1 MNKEE
6 LLKEFNSKVEDL
18 RQELL
23 KKLKSIDE
31 KNDRFQV
38 ALPKEYDT
46 FYYIDDLD
54 NEINLLYF
62 EPFDENDRK
71 RFLTGRLFE
80 TEEEAEQ
87 RLRESELPFRM
98 RKWAEIH
105 NEGWKPDWA
114 DMRQSKY
121 FVICD
126 MYANNFI
133 IHNAGVFKYMTND
146 LPYFKTNEIAR
157 QFIKEF
163 GKEIKEVL
171 L

>member
-6 LLKEFNSKVEDL
+6 LLKEFNAKVEDL

-23 KKLKSIDE
+23 EKLKSIDE

-38 ALPKEYDT
+38 VLPNEYDR

-62 EPFDENDRK
+62 EPSDENDRK
-71 RFLTGRLFE
+71 RFATGRLFK

-87 RLRESELPFRM
+87 HLKESELLFRIK
-98 RKWAEIH
+98 KWTEIH
-105 NEGWKPDWA
+105 NGDWKPDWL

-126 MYANNFI
+126 MYANDFI
-133 IHNAGVFKYMTND
+133 VHNAGVFKYMTND
-146 LPYFKTNEIAR
+146 LPYFKTIDIAR
-157 QFIKEF
+157 KFIEEF
-163 GKEIKEVL
+163 GKEIKEIL

>member
-1 MNKEE
+1 MNKAE

-18 RQELL
+18 RQDLL
-23 KKLKSIDE
+23 EKLKLIDE

-80 TEEEAEQ
+80 TEEAEQ
-87 RLRESELPFRM
+87 RLRESELLFRIK
-98 RKWAEIH
+98 KWTEIH
-105 NEGWKPDWA
+105 NDGWKPDWA
-114 DMRQSKY
+114 DMRQIKY

>member
-23 KKLKSIDE
+23 EKLKSLDE
-31 KNDRFQV
+31 KKSFEVD
-38 ALPKEYDT
+38 LPDNGKKFHFIDNT
-46 FYYIDDLD
+46 SCDIDHLYYREKLASHEMRWK
-54 NEINLLYF
+54 N
-62 EPFDENDRK
+62 
-71 RFLTGRLFE
+71 GMLFE
-80 TEEEAEQ
+80 SREEAEQ
-87 RLRESELPFRM
+87 RLRESELLFRM

-121 FVICD
+121 FVVCD
-126 MYANNFI
+126 MYANDFF

-146 LPYFKTNEIAR
+146 LPYFKTNEVAR

>member
-18 RQELL
+18 RQDLL
-23 KKLKSIDE
+23 EKLKLIDE

-80 TEEEAEQ
+80 TEKDAEHHLKEQ
-87 RLRESELPFRM
+87 ELLFKIK
-98 RKWAEIH
+98 KWAEIY

-133 IHNAGVFKYMTND
+133 IHNAGVFKYTTND

-163 GKEIKEVL
+163 GKEIREIL

>member
-80 TEEEAEQ
+80 TEKDAEHHLKEQ
-87 RLRESELPFRM
+87 ELLFKIK
-98 RKWAEIH
+98 KWAEIY

-157 QFIKEF
+157 QFVKEF
-163 GKEIKEVL
+163 GKEIREIL

>member
-23 KKLKSIDE
+23 EKLKLIDE
-31 KNDRFQV
+31 KKSFEVN
-38 ALPKEYDT
+38 LPDNGKKFHFIDNVSCDVDYL
-46 FYYIDDLD
+46 YYREKLASHEMRWK
-54 NEINLLYF
+54 N
-62 EPFDENDRK
+62 
-71 RFLTGRLFE
+71 GMLFE
-80 TEEEAEQ
+80 SAREAE
-87 RLRESELPFRM
+87 RHLRESELLFKM
-98 RKWAEIH
+98 KKWAEIQ
-105 NEGWKPDWA
+105 NDDWKPDWS

-121 FVICD
+121 FIICD
-126 MYANNFI
+126 MYANAFT

-146 LPYFKTNEIAR
+146 LPYFKTSEIAR

>member
-23 KKLKSIDE
+23 EKLKLIDE

-38 ALPKEYDT
+38 VLPKEYDT

-87 RLRESELPFRM
+87 HLRESELLFRIK
-98 RKWAEIH
+98 KWTEIY
-105 NEGWKPDWA
+105 NDGWKPDWA

>member
-1 MNKEE
+1 MNKSE

-23 KKLKSIDE
+23 EKLKLIDE

-38 ALPKEYDT
+38 ALPKEFDT

-87 RLRESELPFRM
+87 HLKEQELLFKIK
-98 RKWAEIH
+98 KWAEIY

-146 LPYFKTNEIAR
+146 LPYFRTNEIAR

>member
-23 KKLKSIDE
+23 EKLKSIDE
-31 KNDRFQV
+31 KNNRFQV

-62 EPFDENDRK
+62 ESFDENDRK

-80 TEEEAEQ
+80 TEKDAE
-87 RLRESELPFRM
+87 RHLRESELSFKM
-98 RKWAEIH
+98 KKWAEIH
-105 NEGWKPDWA
+105 NEGWEPDWS

-121 FVICD
+121 FAVCD
-126 MYANNFI
+126 MYANDFL
-133 IHNAGVFKYMTND
+133 IHNAGVFKYMTNE
-146 LPYFKTNEIAR
+146 LPYFKTSEIAR

-163 GKEIKEVL
+163 GEEIREVL

>member
-6 LLKEFNSKVEDL
+6 LLKEFNAKVEDL

-23 KKLKSIDE
+23 EKLKSIDE
-31 KNDRFQV
+31 KKSFEVD
-38 ALPKEYDT
+38 LPDNGKK
-46 FYYIDDLD
+46 FYFIDNVSCDVDYLYYREKLASHEMRWK
-54 NEINLLYF
+54 NEM
-62 EPFDENDRK
+62 
-71 RFLTGRLFE
+71 LFE
-80 TEEEAEQ
+80 SAKEAEHH
-87 RLRESELPFRM
+87 LKESELLFRIK
-98 RKWAEIH
+98 KWAEIY
-105 NEGWKPDWA
+105 NEGWKPDRA

-121 FVICD
+121 FIICD
-126 MYANNFI
+126 MYANNLI

-146 LPYFKTNEIAR
+146 LPYFRTNEIAR

>member
-6 LLKEFNSKVEDL
+6 LLKEFNAKVEDL

-23 KKLKSIDE
+23 EKLKSIDE

-38 ALPKEYDT
+38 VLPKEYDR

-62 EPFDENDRK
+62 DPSDENDRK
-71 RFLTGRLFE
+71 RFGAGRLFK

-87 RLRESELPFRM
+87 HLKESELLFRIK
-98 RKWAEIH
+98 KWAEIH
-105 NEGWKPDWA
+105 NEGWKPDWP

-121 FVICD
+121 FVVCD
-126 MYANNFI
+126 MYANDFL

-146 LPYFKTNEIAR
+146 LPYFKTSEIAHR
-157 QFIKEF
+157 FIKEF
-163 GKEIKEVL
+163 GEEIKEIL

>member
-23 KKLKSIDE
+23 EKLKSLNEKKSFEVDLPDNGKKFHFIDNVSCDVDYLYYRE
-31 KNDRFQV
+31 KLASHEMRWKN
-38 ALPKEYDT
+38 
-46 FYYIDDLD
+46 
-54 NEINLLYF
+54 
-62 EPFDENDRK
+62 
-71 RFLTGRLFE
+71 GMLFE
-80 TEEEAEQ
+80 SAREAEHHLKEQ
-87 RLRESELPFRM
+87 ELLFRIK
-98 RKWAEIH
+98 KWTEIH
-105 NEGWKPDWA
+105 NGGWKPDWA